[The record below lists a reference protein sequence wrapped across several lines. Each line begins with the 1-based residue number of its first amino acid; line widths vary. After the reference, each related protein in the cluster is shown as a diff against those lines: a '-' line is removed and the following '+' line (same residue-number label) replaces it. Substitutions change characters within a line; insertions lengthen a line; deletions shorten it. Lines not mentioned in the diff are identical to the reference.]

1 MHKEMGAPVSL
12 FLLEGNHAAE
22 NCVSDVAPTIDVC
35 DKPPSSA
42 LGKRASAA
50 WRRSL
55 CDCDSAASH
64 SSWMVLGM
72 LTAPRISV
80 EPGPMH
86 VPRTGVLAQF
96 APPARS
102 SVAFEGIHTTSILIL
117 MANSS
122 GCSQTSM
129 GHLLSVS
136 ILADEV

>member
-1 MHKEMGAPVSL
+1 VHKEMGAPVSL

-55 CDCDSAASH
+55 CDSAASH
-64 SSWMVLGM
+64 SSWLVLGL
-72 LTAPRISV
+72 LTAPRIPV
-80 EPGPMH
+80 APGPMH
-86 VPRTGVLAQF
+86 VPRTGVLSQF

-122 GCSQTSM
+122 GSQTSM
-129 GHLLSVS
+129 GHLLSVR